1 VSSTT
6 RALPRSESATTR
18 ISTSRRGKKQRNAT
32 SSRNLLVVAQRS
44 ADDASET
51 QSPEKKKNSRRA
63 FLNTCA
69 CAFCFASS
77 TNAPARAF
85 PKLVEVNESVIQDVL
100 DHRNQQT
107 DKVFAKAMTTM
118 AGYER
123 VIEPR
128 KTKLFTKAFSDRTG
142 KIDVVELGAGTW
154 PNAKYYDMVA
164 LKNPDVE
171 VDVYGVDPN
180 KYMTSYALEN
190 FEKVKSEKLK
200 YEPLRGVSE
209 NLPFEDG
216 SVDVAVV
223 SLVLCSVE
231 DQLASLKEV
240 KRILR
245 PKTGKFIFV
254 EHVLSQTNDNLRR
267 QQEVLTPVQMKAAD
281 GCRLNRKTGEV
292 ITNVFGSDNVDM
304 EYFDLDGFWVIGS
317 QIAGIASV

>member
-1 VSSTT
+1 MST
-6 RALPRSESATTR
+6 LSEY
-18 ISTSRRGKKQRNAT
+18 
-32 SSRNLLVVAQRS
+32 V
-44 ADDASET
+44 
-51 QSPEKKKNSRRA
+51 
-63 FLNTCA
+63 
-69 CAFCFASS
+69 
-77 TNAPARAF
+77 
-85 PKLVEVNESVIQDVL
+85 PKV
-100 DHRNQQT
+100 
-107 DKVFAKAMTTM
+107 TTM

-128 KTKLFTKAFSDRTG
+128 KTELFTKAFSDRTG

-164 LKNPDVE
+164 LKNPDVD

-180 KYMTSYALEN
+180 EYMTSYALEN
-190 FEKVKSEKLK
+190 FEKVKSEKVK

-240 KRILR
+240 KRVLR

-254 EHVLSQTNDNLRR
+254 EHVLSQTNDSLRR
-267 QQEVLTPVQMKAAD
+267 QQEVLTPMQMKAAD
-281 GCRLNRKTGEV
+281 GCRLNRNTGEV

-304 EYFDLDGFWVIGS
+304 EYFDLDGFLVIGS